1 MPSESYVQAQV
12 MIGTSLYKKKTV
24 TSTVLYKLN
33 AGDTVNVYQYYY
45 DKSWFCMCA
54 KYDKN
59 KKKEYAHGYAH
70 FFVNGN
76 VHISGRGVEYAI
88 KANGGKIG
96 DSKTGY
102 QGKGSGK
109 ETDKS
114 KNGTYTATGVT
125 QKAVTVRKA
134 ASTSAAVVG
143 TLAKGCT
150 VSMSKIDLTTGW
162 CYVRQQMLSL
172 PSPTQKPGTIIQGW
186 CQYKSNT
193 SLWIKATSTTDKNV
207 TIKDINK
214 KSTGPTDTSSN
225 NGAQDAVD
233 AALDTITG
241 EEEKFVPTDT
251 SETRD
256 DLVEIYDR
264 FVRPASEYTK
274 DSAYITSVRGVYGMP
289 YQFSALVDPKVIGD
303 DGKKGKFGKLFADRI
318 LSEMPI
324 LMLSPGTASYMP
336 NYSNESVR
344 STLLETVKNSIEGAG
359 DLLTKIV
366 GEEGGGKFYTFKHD
380 YEGYFNY
387 LNPFIKQLAIYL
399 GIQNEEIGNKK
410 IKNIDWSKY
419 QANFIG
425 EYASDNNS
433 IGFYVDAESQISESF
448 SNSTQES
455 QFAGAVNQVN
465 DLSREIQ
472 FLMGGVA
479 GEEFKQLVD
488 NNFNE
493 AFAQIEQFTSKY
505 VQVLPG
511 LLTSRLKNTFEA
523 IKVGGQLVFPE
534 IWNDSDYGRDYDITI
549 KLRTPDGDTLSW
561 FMNIGVPLIHLL
573 TFTLPRRLGD
583 NGIQS
588 PFLVR
593 AYYKAFFNV
602 NMGIITSMS
611 ISRGDKCKW
620 NIQGLPTDIDV
631 SLTIKDLYQSLSM
644 ESETNEMFCR
654 NTDQLDFIANLCGI
668 NVNKPDIIRGLIL
681 NYEAKKGALHNF
693 MTFNN
698 FLAVS
703 QKIDNLKL
711 SMYEKWF
718 K

>member
-1 MPSESYVQAQV
+1 MNSAVVKISTTLYQKANTLSKKL
-12 MIGTSLYKKKTV
+12 GTMKVGDVVAVNIYYHNKT
-24 TSTVLYKLN
+24 
-33 AGDTVNVYQYYY
+33 
-45 DKSWFCMCA
+45 WFC
-54 KYDKN
+54 KLQHPKLGL
-59 KKKEYAHGYAH
+59 GYAH
-70 FFVNGN
+70 YFVNGN
-76 VHISGRGVEYAI
+76 VHISGKGVTAAI
-88 KANGGKIG
+88 KASGGKIG
-96 DSKTGY
+96 DSSTGY
-102 QGKGSGK
+102 QATK
-109 ETDKS
+109 KS
-114 KNGTYTATGVT
+114 NKKPSNKNNKNGSYTATGRLE
-125 QKAVTVRKA
+125 KAVNLRQSASSSA
-134 ASTSAAVVG
+134 ASVG
-143 TLAKGCT
+143 TLPKGT
-150 VSMSKIDLTTGW
+150 IVTMSKINITTGW
-162 CYVRQQMLSL
+162 CYVKAPIS
-172 PSPTQKPGTIIQGW
+172 TGTNLNGKTEGW

-193 SLWIKATSTTDKNV
+193 TTWIKATSTSEKNV
-207 TIKDINK
+207 TVGDINK
-214 KSTGPTDTSSN
+214 KTTGAPTKNDSN
-225 NGAQDAVD
+225 NGAQEDVDAVTD
-233 AALDTITG
+233 AVTGGDTSV
-241 EEEKFVPTDT
+241 FVPEDT

-256 DLVEIYDR
+256 DLADIYER
-264 FVRPASEYTK
+264 FVRPSSEYTK
-274 DSAYITSVRGVYGMP
+274 DTAYITSVRGVYGMP
-289 YQFSALVDPKVIGD
+289 YQFSSLVDPKVIGD

-336 NYSNESVR
+336 NYSNSDVR
-344 STLLETVKNSIEGAG
+344 SNVLTEVAKAGIEGVG

-399 GIQNEEIGNKK
+399 GIQNEEIGGKK
-410 IKNIDWSKY
+410 IKNINWAKY

-455 QFAGAVNQVN
+455 AFGQNVNQVN
-465 DLSREIQ
+465 ELSREIQ

-488 NNFNE
+488 NNFND

-534 IWNDSDYGRDYDITI
+534 IWNDSDYGRDYDISI

-681 NYEAKKGALHNF
+681 NYESKKGALHNF
-693 MTFNN
+693 LTFNN

-718 K
+718 R

>member
-1 MPSESYVQAQV
+1 MNSAVVKINTTLYQRANTSSKKLGV
-12 MIGTSLYKKKTV
+12 MK
-24 TSTVLYKLN
+24 
-33 AGDTVNVYQYYY
+33 AGDVVAVNIYYHN
-45 DKSWFCMCA
+45 KTWFC
-54 KYDKN
+54 KLQ
-59 KKKEYAHGYAH
+59 HPRLGLGYAH
-70 FFVNGN
+70 YFVNGN
-76 VHISGRGVEYAI
+76 VHISGKGVTAAI

-96 DSKTGY
+96 NKNTGY
-102 QGKGSGK
+102 QATKKS
-109 ETDKS
+109 DKKPS
-114 KNGTYTATGVT
+114 NHNNKNGSYKATGRLE
-125 QKAVTVRKA
+125 KAVTLRKSASSSA
-134 ASTSAAVVG
+134 ASVG
-143 TLAKGCT
+143 TLPKGT
-150 VSMSKIDLTTGW
+150 IVSMSKINITTGW
-162 CYVRQQMLSL
+162 CYVKVPISI
-172 PSPTQKPGTIIQGW
+172 GTNLNGKTEGW

-193 SLWIKATSTTDKNV
+193 TTWIKATGTSEKGV
-207 TIKDINK
+207 SLSDINK
-214 KSTGPTDTSSN
+214 KTTGAPTKNDSN
-225 NGAQDAVD
+225 NGAQEDIDAITDGVTGG
-233 AALDTITG
+233 DTSVFIP
-241 EEEKFVPTDT
+241 EDT

-256 DLVEIYDR
+256 DLADIYER
-264 FVRPASEYTK
+264 FVRPSSEYTK
-274 DSAYITSVRGVYGMP
+274 DTAYITSVRGVYGMP
-289 YQFSALVDPKVIGD
+289 YQFSSLVDPKVIGD

-318 LSEMPI
+318 LAEMPI
-324 LMLSPGTASYMP
+324 LMLSPGAPSYMP
-336 NYSNESVR
+336 NYSNSD
-344 STLLETVKNSIEGAG
+344 VKSNLITEVAKAG
-359 DLLTKIV
+359 IDGVEDLLTKIV

-399 GIQNEEIGNKK
+399 GIQNEEIGGKK
-410 IKNIDWSKY
+410 IKNINWASY

-455 QFAGAVNQVN
+455 KFSSAVNQVN

-488 NNFNE
+488 NNFND

-511 LLTSRLKNTFEA
+511 LLTSRLKNTFDA

-534 IWNDSDYGRDYDITI
+534 IWNDSDYGRDYDISI

-681 NYEAKKGALHNF
+681 NYESKKGALHNF
-693 MTFNN
+693 LTFNN

-718 K
+718 R